1 MARGDMGDLPVGQA
15 HYRKNKLELWPKQ
28 TTGRVFRKKS
38 KQIAGSLYPKR
49 FSASPASDYFL
60 RD

>member
-1 MARGDMGDLPVGQA
+1 MGDLPVGQA